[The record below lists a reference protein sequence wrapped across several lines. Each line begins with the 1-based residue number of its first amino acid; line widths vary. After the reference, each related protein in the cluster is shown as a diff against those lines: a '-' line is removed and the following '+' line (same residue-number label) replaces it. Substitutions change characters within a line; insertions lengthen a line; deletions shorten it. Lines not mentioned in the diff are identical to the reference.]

1 MIAKSQIAPWA
12 LSTLSGVLYFVG
24 FVGFDQ
30 WALAWIC
37 LVPLFFAL
45 RTATTWKRALALS
58 WWMGFITHLGGY
70 FWVVHLLES
79 FAHLPTPLAFLGYV
93 LLCVGQGGILAAFG
107 VLAWGLHRRGGLA
120 LGVVAAP
127 ALVAVEMAFPLLFP
141 SYLANSQAWVP
152 LVTQIVDLGGVLLL
166 SGLIALVNG
175 ALFEGIAALL
185 ARRRLPLRLLGVAS
199 AALVGTVV
207 YSTLRIDQI
216 EARDA
221 SSPALKTAIIQANVG
236 AASKH
241 ERAGEGIRRFLEMT
255 DEAMKIPGIGLVVWP
270 ESGLNR
276 AVPHDVDNLTGW
288 VAREVKAPMIVGAL
302 RTDTTGER
310 RKVWNSAAAI
320 EPGGAIGGWYDKTQL
335 LAFGEY
341 VPGDSIFPGIY
352 DLLPYTSRFERGQR
366 VDPLD
371 VGGYKLSADI
381 CYEDILPG
389 FIRKLM
395 VPIDDQGTRP
405 HAMVNLT
412 NDSWYGPH
420 EPPIHLALAV
430 FRSIEHRRWLI
441 RSTATGI
448 SAFIDSSGRP
458 VQESGFETAETLV
471 ADVPM
476 VTDGPTVYGRLGD
489 WPGWLALAFSAFG
502 LRPRRRSTSV
512 GEDATAS
519 DQPKAERQVA

>member
-1 MIAKSQIAPWA
+1 MAPWA
-12 LSTLSGVLYFVG
+12 LCTLSGVLYFVG

-30 WALAWIC
+30 WYLAWIC

-45 RTATTWKRALALS
+45 RTASSWKKALALS

-93 LLCVGQGGILAAFG
+93 LLCVGQGAILAAFG
-107 VLAWGLHRRGGLA
+107 WLVWGLHKRSKLPY
-120 LGVVAAP
+120 GVLAAP

-152 LVTQIVDLGGVLLL
+152 LVTQIADLGGVLLL

-175 ALFEGIAALL
+175 ALYEGIAARLGQRPLPVRLL
-185 ARRRLPLRLLGVAS
+185 AVAAS
-199 AALVGTVV
+199 AVVATVG
-207 YSTLRIDQI
+207 YSAVRIDQV
-216 EARDA
+216 ETRDA
-221 SSPALKTAIIQANVG
+221 ASPSLKTAIIQANVG
-236 AASKH
+236 AANKH

-255 DEAMKIPGIGLVVWP
+255 DQAMAIPDIGLVVWP

-288 VAREVKAPMIVGAL
+288 VAREVRAPMIVGAL

-310 RKVWNSAAAI
+310 RKVWNSAASI
-320 EPGGAIGGWYDKTQL
+320 LPGGTIDGWYDKTVL

-371 VGGYKLSADI
+371 IAGYKLSTDI

-389 FIRKLM
+389 FIRSLM
-395 VPIDDQGTRP
+395 VPIDGEGTRP

-448 SAFIDSSGRP
+448 SAFIDSAGRP
-458 VQESGFETAETLV
+458 VQQSGFETAETLV

-476 VTDGPTVYGRLGD
+476 VTDGPTLYGRLGD
-489 WPGWLALAFSAFG
+489 WPGWLALAFCAFG
-502 LRPRRRSTSV
+502 LRPRRRP
-512 GEDATAS
+512 ATVENEAA
-519 DQPKAERQVA
+519 QAKAAAERQVA